1 MAMLQSLTNNNVT
14 DATTCT
20 TESTDER
27 TSRAK
32 KKYKLRKAYVD
43 RTRSALKKKM
53 KEDITEKKN
62 HVSLSN
68 NDTSSSNSSTCDNE
82 NSNLFDKE
90 LDVKMP
96 AIASKNDSSMMKES
110 DAVHINVPEDSDK
123 SGSAS
128 LL

>member
-1 MAMLQSLTNNNVT
+1 
-14 DATTCT
+14 
-20 TESTDER
+20 
-27 TSRAK
+27 
-32 KKYKLRKAYVD
+32 
-43 RTRSALKKKM
+43 M

-82 NSNLFDKE
+82 NSNLFDDK

-96 AIASKNDSSMMKES
+96 AIASKKDFLMTKES
-110 DAVHINVPEDSDK
+110 DAVQIDVPEDSED